1 MKKDKSGRSMI
12 DGKTKYRNC
21 RIKKNN
27 AQYKYVDLQARAV
40 LHLSTSV
47 LNEDYNNNP
56 VIAENEISTNL
67 YFLWKIR

>member
-1 MKKDKSGRSMI
+1 MI

-27 AQYKYVDLQARAV
+27 VQYKYVDLQARPV

-47 LNEDYNNNP
+47 LNEDHNNNR